1 MISRRDALGFMHA
14 ISGWTMKSR
23 SLLTAAE
30 IASVIT
36 ALDERLNRVG
46 LESQPEIA
54 LKILDLAARPEA
66 QLQDYAKVIKSDA
79 ALSGRLL
86 KLSNS
91 ALFAQRRSVTSV
103 DRACL
108 LLGLERLKSISLGFH
123 LSRAAASTG
132 AGKSISREVWGQG
145 VLRACV
151 AAECARVIAPTR
163 VAEAFVIGLML
174 DAGIPLMCRLVGDD
188 YATLY
193 QAHGSPGALFQREFD
208 TLEFTHVD
216 VMSAMAR
223 RWRFPELLAK
233 PLEWHHRRPG
243 KVTRD
248 EPVHRL
254 HRIAYVVGQLEVRA
268 DNQERLNIE
277 QYGGAAGDIL
287 GISDPELARIVSS
300 SANEYSATADL
311 FSNIAAS
318 LSGVENLAELVQIGL
333 VNVVDQSV
341 EENLRE
347 ELESAPAR
355 FTIGGNTVELV
366 RENDGSVC
374 AYLYDSRGQRLTHY
388 RYTPASEQF
397 ESLCEA
403 LGVEPAPGDDLEDFQ
418 SYLRGMA
425 A

>member
-1 MISRRDALGFMHA
+1 
-14 ISGWTMKSR
+14 MKSR

-30 IASVIT
+30 IAGVIN
-36 ALDERLNRVG
+36 ALDERLSRIG

-54 LKILDLAARPEA
+54 LKILDLASRPES

-132 AGKSISREVWGQG
+132 DGKSISREVWGQG
-145 VLRACV
+145 VLRACI
-151 AAECARVIAPTR
+151 AAECARIIAPTL

-174 DAGIPLMCRLVGDD
+174 DAGVPLMCRLIGDE

-193 QAHGSPGALFQREFD
+193 RANTTPGKLYQREFD
-208 TLEFTHVD
+208 ALEFTHVD
-216 VMSAMAR
+216 VMSAMAQ

-254 HRIAYVVGQLEVRA
+254 HRIAYVVGQLEVTA
-268 DNQERLNIE
+268 ESEPRLNVDE
-277 QYGGAAGDIL
+277 CGGAAGDLL
-287 GISDPELARIVSS
+287 GVSDSELHRIVSC

-311 FSNIAAS
+311 FSNIAAT
-318 LSGVENLAELVQIGL
+318 LTGVDNLAELVQIGL
-333 VNVVDQSV
+333 VNVVDDSV
-341 EENLRE
+341 EDDLRS

-355 FTIGGNTVELV
+355 FNIGGNTVELV
-366 RENDGSVC
+366 RENDGSFC

-397 ESLCEA
+397 DSLCEA

-418 SYLRGMA
+418 SYLRGLA